1 MDWFLVMNCF
11 RDLDTG
17 ALPIRRLPAADWYA
31 TSSSPPRSWSAPGVM
46 TSPSS
51 PTSSSSPNDASWTTI
66 RFATCTCKIKQTFWM
81 VFLFLCQVILNI
93 VGCLITL
100 MSTWEEN
107 RLLLLFHI
115 IFLCFRSSQQLMQL
129 LELSLMDSTYIL
141 RILYE
146 LNVLPLALQITNI
159 CGNVLVNN
167 PWEIYFVII
176 NPKK

>member
-1 MDWFLVMNCF
+1 MWHQALGQGADPLQELWPHRAHQRHTQVQAMWAGLRSNSQHVHVRC
-11 RDLDTG
+11 REILD
-17 ALPIRRLPAADWYA
+17 
-31 TSSSPPRSWSAPGVM
+31 V
-46 TSPSS
+46 
-51 PTSSSSPNDASWTTI
+51 
-66 RFATCTCKIKQTFWM
+66 F
-81 VFLFLCQVILNI
+81 FLFMCQVILNI

>member
-1 MDWFLVMNCF
+1 
-11 RDLDTG
+11 
-17 ALPIRRLPAADWYA
+17 
-31 TSSSPPRSWSAPGVM
+31 
-46 TSPSS
+46 
-51 PTSSSSPNDASWTTI
+51 
-66 RFATCTCKIKQTFWM
+66 
-81 VFLFLCQVILNI
+81 
-93 VGCLITL
+93 
-100 MSTWEEN
+100 
-107 RLLLLFHI
+107 
-115 IFLCFRSSQQLMQL
+115 MQL